1 MPIRRRK
8 GADQRFRRRSHAE
21 SDRAHRAR
29 RPRLPVRPRPRL
41 AELRAR
47 RVRGARVDP
56 ASSSAISTPSGRAR
70 RSAARA
76 ARSRHGTSTRQASQ
90 PVRSAASA
98 AEGVRLS
105 SPYLDDA
112 VIAAC
117 AAVRPHE
124 RRSPWRYKP
133 LLVEAMRGLV
143 PDRSLR
149 RSTKAEGSNL
159 EHSGIRRNVAA
170 LAALCEDSRL
180 AALG

>member
-1 MPIRRRK
+1 M
-8 GADQRFRRRSHAE
+8 
-21 SDRAHRAR
+21 
-29 RPRLPVRPRPRL
+29 
-41 AELRAR
+41 
-47 RVRGARVDP
+47 
-56 ASSSAISTPSGRAR
+56 
-70 RSAARA
+70 
-76 ARSRHGTSTRQASQ
+76 
-90 PVRSAASA
+90 RSAASA

-180 AALG
+180 AALGLIDADRLRSVCTGLQLRLFTPYAMSTTFGCERWLRDLEAHTAPELAEQEVS